1 MNTGVG
7 CHALL
12 QGVFLTQ
19 GSNPGVPYC
28 RWILCHLSPQ
38 GTAMASHEKR
48 HTALLFWVLRGL
60 REMVDTKRTMMG
72 GSPRLPQLR
81 PLPETP

>member
-28 RWILCHLSPQ
+28 RWSLCHLSPQ

-60 REMVDTKRTMMG
+60 REMVDT
-72 GSPRLPQLR
+72 PQLR